1 MQQPQ
6 QQPQGGG
13 GGVYINL
20 TGWRLAY
27 DAGQREYIVY
37 VIKIRLGS
45 FNWTVYRR
53 FTSFRELGERLRS
66 TIPDC
71 HPCPPKRLLGAH
83 SPEFLEQRRLEL
95 LDWVRILARDERVC
109 RSPDFH
115 EFLRADA
122 NVRALAATGQRRC
135 CTLGAPSPHCTG
147 LSHPHTLTPSTRA
160 LLWLALQCTPS
171 LRSHLLAW
179 WM

>member
-6 QQPQGGG
+6 AQPQSG
-13 GGVYINL
+13 GGVYID
-20 TGWRLAY
+20 LAGY
-27 DAGQREYIVY
+27 RVAFDAQHREFFVFI
-37 VIKIRLGS
+37 IKIRLGT

-53 FTSFRELGERLRS
+53 FTSFRELGDKLRAS
-66 TIPDC
+66 IPDC

-95 LDWVRILARDERVC
+95 LDWVRVLARDERVC

-122 NVRALAATGQRRC
+122 NVSAPRRAARARP
-135 CTLGAPSPHCTG
+135 PSV
-147 LSHPHTLTPSTRA
+147 
-160 LLWLALQCTPS
+160 
-171 LRSHLLAW
+171 
-179 WM
+179 